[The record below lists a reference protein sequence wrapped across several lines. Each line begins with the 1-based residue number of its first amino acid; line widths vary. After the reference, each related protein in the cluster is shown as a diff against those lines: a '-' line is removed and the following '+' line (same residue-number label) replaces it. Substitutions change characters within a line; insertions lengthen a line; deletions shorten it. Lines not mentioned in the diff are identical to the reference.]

1 VTFIEDA
8 VTPKAPARFRALV
21 VSNPVAPGAD
31 AARFTAAL
39 DAHFGA
45 GAVHVIETR
54 ANEPLQQRLDAAL
67 DEARRA
73 GCDLVLAAG
82 GDGTVS
88 EVAEALA
95 RDPDHRQAMALAIV
109 PLGSAN
115 ILARTLRVPIG
126 LDAAV
131 ALAAARPREV
141 DLDAIE
147 LGRHLYLTQV
157 GVGLDARMMQETTRE
172 ARQRLGRWAYMVA
185 LVRQLSGWR
194 SHRFTLE
201 IDGRRTRMRAW
212 QVVVANVGALGAAAF
227 AWGPGID
234 PSDGRINVC
243 VYDVPRLR
251 DLVTLSWRVFRGR
264 WREDAR
270 ARYFTAERDV
280 VIRTRKPIPVQGDGE
295 LLGHTPITLRV
306 APRAIRVVVPSLE
319 DATPAVSD
327 GATPSEPSGGAAAPA
342 PAVPAPPAVAAGEE
356 PKVGEA
362 VREIERF
369 EPPRTRRS
377 PLKWVLALDVVL
389 YLKINRTH
397 VPGLSQVMLAASRLM
412 DHGEGWVLV
421 ALAAGYT
428 VPAFGIANTIVV
440 VGALWLAMLTVNYPF
455 KALFRRRRPFITHL
469 EARVLGRRPLDSSFP
484 SGHTAAAFA
493 GAALLAPHF
502 PLATPAF
509 YAYATLVGWSR
520 VYLGVHYPSD
530 VVIGAASGTVLA
542 MLFGA
547 GLGAVV
553 PGAARIGWQ

>member
-1 VTFIEDA
+1 MTSIEDA
-8 VTPKAPARFRALV
+8 VTPQTAVNLRAIV

-31 AARFTAAL
+31 AERFAAAL
-39 DAHFGA
+39 DANFGSA
-45 GAVHVIETR
+45 AVRVFET
-54 ANEPLQQRLDAAL
+54 AADPSLHDRLDAAL

-73 GCDLVLAAG
+73 GCDLVIAAG

-88 EVAEALA
+88 EVAEAIA
-95 RDPDHRQAMALAIV
+95 RDPERRESLTLAIV

-126 LDAAV
+126 LEPAV
-131 ALAAARPREV
+131 ALAASRPRVIE
-141 DLDAIE
+141 LDAIA

-157 GVGLDARMMQETTRE
+157 GIGLDARMMEETTRE
-172 ARQRLGRWAYMVA
+172 ARQKLGRWAYMVA
-185 LVRQLSGWR
+185 LIRQLSGWR

-201 IDGRRTRMRAW
+201 IDGRRVRLRGW

-227 AWGPGID
+227 SWGPGID
-234 PSDGRINVC
+234 PGDGRINVC

-251 DLVTLSWRVFRGR
+251 DLVPLAWRVFRGR
-264 WREDAR
+264 WREDHR
-270 ARYFTAERDV
+270 ARYFTAERV
-280 VIRTRKPIPVQGDGE
+280 VGIRTRRPIPVQGDGE

-306 APRAIRVVVPSLE
+306 EPRAVRVVVPAE
-319 DATPAVSD
+319 ADANAVEGTTVPPPGAGTSD
-327 GATPSEPSGGAAAPA
+327 GAAPA
-342 PAVPAPPAVAAGEE
+342 TTPEPPTPPAVAAGEE
-356 PKVGEA
+356 PKVEEA

-397 VPGLSQVMLAASRLM
+397 VPALSRLMLAASRLM
-412 DHGEGWVLV
+412 DHGEGWVLL
-421 ALAAGYT
+421 ALAAGYA
-428 VPAFGIANTIVV
+428 VPAFGIANTMVV
-440 VGALWLAMLTVNYPF
+440 IAALWLAMLTVNFPF

-502 PLATPAF
+502 PLAAPAF
-509 YAYATLVGWSR
+509 YGYAALVGWSR
-520 VYLGVHYPSD
+520 IYLGVHYPSD

-547 GLGAVV
+547 GLGALV
-553 PGAARIGWQ
+553 PGAA